1 MTHAPSRGPGIA
13 QGPGAA
19 RGRLALAYASLA
31 LALLLAFAASL
42 ALGAVRL
49 SPAEAVSALISGSA
63 AGDSEPG
70 NPATII
76 VWLRF
81 TRACLAAAVGASLA
95 ASGVVFQGLFRNP
108 LADPYVIGSSGGA
121 ALGAVIAI
129 AFGSGAGAMG
139 FSSIGFAAF
148 LGGLSATLVVYV
160 VAGATR
166 LRSDASSLLLAG
178 TALGSLFSALV
189 SIVLALKDRDLH
201 RAWFWL
207 LGGFS
212 GRGLPELAAA
222 APAMLAGFV
231 AAMAGARSLDL
242 LSVGDEEASS
252 LGLRPALTRFAIG
265 AFVALSVS
273 AAVALSGAIGFV
285 GLVSPHLARRLVGPR
300 HFRLIPAAALSGAV
314 LLVVADTIARTAF
327 APVEMPVGA
336 MTALIGAPFFI
347 YKIARAGLEGTR

>member
-1 MTHAPSRGPGIA
+1 MAYGGL
-13 QGPGAA
+13 AA
-19 RGRLALAYASLA
+19 ALFAALAMA
-31 LALLLAFAASL
+31 L

-49 SPAEAVSALISGSA
+49 SPAEALAALFSGAEAEPSMA
-63 AGDSEPG
+63 AV
-70 NPATII
+70 I
-76 VWLRF
+76 VRLRF
-81 TRACLAAAVGASLA
+81 ARACLAAAVGASLA
-95 ASGVVFQGLFRNP
+95 ASGAVFQGLFRNP

-121 ALGAVIAI
+121 AFGAVLAI
-129 AFGSGAGAMG
+129 ALGSGAGALG
-139 FSSIGFAAF
+139 FSRIGLAAF
-148 LGGLSATLVVYV
+148 AGGLGSTLVVYL

-189 SIVLALKDRDLH
+189 SIVLALKDKDLH
-201 RAWFWL
+201 QAWFWL

-222 APAMLAGFV
+222 APAMLAGFI
-231 AAMAGARSLDL
+231 AALASARSLDL
-242 LSVGDEEASS
+242 LSVGDEEATS
-252 LGLRPALTRFAIG
+252 LGMRPVLTRFIVGGFA
-265 AFVALSVS
+265 ALSVS

-300 HFRLIPAAALSGAV
+300 HRRLIPAAALSGAI
-314 LLVVADTIARTAF
+314 LLVVADTVARTVF

-347 YKIARAGLEGTR
+347 YKIARRGLEETR

>member
-1 MTHAPSRGPGIA
+1 VNDAGDRTRAGLAYG
-13 QGPGAA
+13 GLAA
-19 RGRLALAYASLA
+19 ALFAALAMA
-31 LALLLAFAASL
+31 L

-49 SPAEAVSALISGSA
+49 SPAEALAALFSGAGTEPSTA
-63 AGDSEPG
+63 AV
-70 NPATII
+70 I
-76 VWLRF
+76 VRLRF
-81 TRACLAAAVGASLA
+81 ARACLAAAVGASLA
-95 ASGVVFQGLFRNP
+95 ASGAVFQGLFRNP

-121 ALGAVIAI
+121 AFGAVLAI
-129 AFGSGAGAMG
+129 AMGTGAGAMG
-139 FSSIGFAAF
+139 FSRIGLAAF
-148 LGGLSATLVVYV
+148 AGGLGSTLVVYL

-189 SIVLALKDRDLH
+189 SIVLALKDKDLH
-201 RAWFWL
+201 QAWFWL

-222 APAMLAGFV
+222 APAMLAGFI
-231 AAMAGARSLDL
+231 AALASSRSLDL
-242 LSVGDEEASS
+242 LSVGDEEATS
-252 LGLRPALTRFAIG
+252 LGMRPVLTRFVVGGFA
-265 AFVALSVS
+265 ALSVS

-300 HFRLIPAAALSGAV
+300 HVRLIPAAALSGAI
-314 LLVVADTIARTAF
+314 LLVVADTVARTVF

-347 YKIARAGLEGTR
+347 YKIARRGLEGTR

>member
-1 MTHAPSRGPGIA
+1 VNDAGDRTRA
-13 QGPGAA
+13 
-19 RGRLALAYASLA
+19 ALAYGGLAAALFAA
-31 LALLLAFAASL
+31 LAMAL

-49 SPAEAVSALISGSA
+49 SPAEALAALFSGASA
-63 AGDSEPG
+63 EPST
-70 NPATII
+70 ATVI
-76 VWLRF
+76 VRLRF
-81 TRACLAAAVGASLA
+81 ARACLAAAVGASLA
-95 ASGVVFQGLFRNP
+95 ASGAVFQGLFRNP

-121 ALGAVIAI
+121 AFGAVLAI
-129 AFGSGAGAMG
+129 ALGSGAGAGALG
-139 FSSIGFAAF
+139 FSRIGLAAF
-148 LGGLSATLVVYV
+148 AGGLGSTLVVYL

-189 SIVLALKDRDLH
+189 SIVLALKDKDLH
-201 RAWFWL
+201 QAWFWL

-222 APAMLAGFV
+222 APAMLAGFL
-231 AAMAGARSLDL
+231 AALASTRSLDL
-242 LSVGDEEASS
+242 LSVGDEEATS
-252 LGLRPALTRFAIG
+252 LGMRPVLTRFIVGGFA
-265 AFVALSVS
+265 ALSVS

-300 HFRLIPAAALSGAV
+300 HLRLIPAAALSGAI
-314 LLVVADTIARTAF
+314 LLMVAATVARTVF

-347 YKIARAGLEGTR
+347 YKIARRGLEGTR

>member
-1 MTHAPSRGPGIA
+1 MNDAGDRTRAGLAYG
-13 QGPGAA
+13 GLAA
-19 RGRLALAYASLA
+19 ALFAALAMA
-31 LALLLAFAASL
+31 L

-49 SPAEAVSALISGSA
+49 SPAEALAALFSGAGTEPSTA
-63 AGDSEPG
+63 AV
-70 NPATII
+70 I
-76 VWLRF
+76 VRLRF
-81 TRACLAAAVGASLA
+81 ARACLAAAVGASLA
-95 ASGVVFQGLFRNP
+95 ASGAVFQGLFRNP

-121 ALGAVIAI
+121 AFGAVLAI
-129 AFGSGAGAMG
+129 AMGTGAGAMG
-139 FSSIGFAAF
+139 FSRIGLAAF
-148 LGGLSATLVVYV
+148 AGGLGSTLVVYL

-189 SIVLALKDRDLH
+189 SIVLALKDKDLH
-201 RAWFWL
+201 QAWFWL

-222 APAMLAGFV
+222 APAMLAGFI
-231 AAMAGARSLDL
+231 AALASSRSLDL
-242 LSVGDEEASS
+242 LSVGDEEATS
-252 LGLRPALTRFAIG
+252 LGMRPVLTRFVVGGFA
-265 AFVALSVS
+265 ALSVS

-300 HFRLIPAAALSGAV
+300 HVRLIPAAALSGAI
-314 LLVVADTIARTAF
+314 LLVVADTVARTVF

-347 YKIARAGLEGTR
+347 YKIARRGLEGTR

>member
-1 MTHAPSRGPGIA
+1 MNDTGDRTRATLAYGGL
-13 QGPGAA
+13 AA
-19 RGRLALAYASLA
+19 ALFAALAMA
-31 LALLLAFAASL
+31 L

-49 SPAEAVSALISGSA
+49 SPAEALAALFSGAGTEPSTA
-63 AGDSEPG
+63 AV
-70 NPATII
+70 I
-76 VWLRF
+76 VRLRF
-81 TRACLAAAVGASLA
+81 ARACLAAAVGASLA
-95 ASGVVFQGLFRNP
+95 ASGAVFQGLFRNP

-121 ALGAVIAI
+121 AFGAVLAI
-129 AFGSGAGAMG
+129 ALGSGAGAFG
-139 FSSIGFAAF
+139 FSRIGLAAF
-148 LGGLSATLVVYV
+148 AGGLGSTLVVYL

-189 SIVLALKDRDLH
+189 SIVLALKDKDLH
-201 RAWFWL
+201 QAWFWL

-222 APAMLAGFV
+222 SPAMLAGFI
-231 AAMAGARSLDL
+231 AALASSRSLDL
-242 LSVGDEEASS
+242 LSVGDEEATS
-252 LGLRPALTRFAIG
+252 LGMRPVMTRFIVGGFA
-265 AFVALSVS
+265 ALSVS

-300 HFRLIPAAALSGAV
+300 HLRLIPAAALSGAI
-314 LLVVADTIARTAF
+314 LLVVADTVARTVF

-347 YKIARAGLEGTR
+347 YKIARRGLEGTR

>member
-1 MTHAPSRGPGIA
+1 MNE
-13 QGPGAA
+13 QGDRTRA
-19 RGRLALAYASLA
+19 ALAYGGLAAALFAA
-31 LALLLAFAASL
+31 LAMAL

-49 SPAEAVSALISGSA
+49 SPAEAVAALFTA
-63 AGDSEPG
+63 AGAEPST
-70 NPATII
+70 AAVI
-76 VWLRF
+76 VRLRF
-81 TRACLAAAVGASLA
+81 ARACLAAAVGASLA
-95 ASGVVFQGLFRNP
+95 ASGAVFQGLFRNP

-121 ALGAVIAI
+121 AFGAVLAI

-139 FSSIGFAAF
+139 FSGIGLAAF
-148 LGGLSATLVVYV
+148 AGGLASTLVVYL

-189 SIVLALKDRDLH
+189 SIVLALKDKDLH
-201 RAWFWL
+201 QAWFWL

-222 APAMLAGFV
+222 APSMLAGFL
-231 AAMAGARSLDL
+231 AALASSRSLDL
-242 LSVGDEEASS
+242 MSVGDEEATS
-252 LGLRPALTRFAIG
+252 LGMRPVLTRFIVGGFA
-265 AFVALSVS
+265 ALSVS

-300 HFRLIPAAALSGAV
+300 HLRLIPAAALSGAI
-314 LLVVADTIARTAF
+314 LLVVADTVSRTVF

-347 YKIARAGLEGTR
+347 YKIARRGLEGTR